1 MMSNEVLTRNFK
13 ALSHPRR
20 AMIFRLL
27 AKSPEAGD
35 SLDRLLQATR
45 LRYSSLVHHLREM
58 ERCGLVR
65 RHRRGP
71 EVAYRLVP
79 GDLSAALGEAVDIT
93 QVARHRPRNAA
104 QAAQA
109 A

>member
-1 MMSNEVLTRNFK
+1 MDQSYIRNFCIIAHIDHGK
-13 ALSHPRR
+13 ST
-20 AMIFRLL
+20 L
-27 AKSPEAGD
+27 A
-35 SLDRLLQATR
+35 DRLLQATR